1 MIKRRIALAGA
12 AGWTIVSASAVRAQA
27 WPSQPIR
34 LVVPYAAGGSTD
46 TAGRIVAEKLT
57 GMLGQQVIV
66 ENKGGGNTII
76 GMDVVAKAKPDGN
89 TLLLGAATMATNVAL
104 GLKQPFDPLKDFQMI
119 STLVDIPDLLAI
131 EKSLPAKN
139 YAEFAEWV
147 NKQPQR
153 VRYATS
159 GMGNQP
165 HLWGELFRTRNKL
178 NLESVSYKGAADA
191 LRDVLGG
198 HLPIMVDV
206 VLPTGTHVAAGRLTG
221 IAVAS
226 PERSA
231 VCPDVPTVAELG
243 MKDLESA
250 AFFGLVGPAGLPRPI
265 VNLLSSEVQKI
276 AAKEDNKVKFAQL
289 SAELKASTPEELAE
303 PAVKKKFADL
313 GFFTT
318 GSTPQAYL
326 ERVGFETAR
335 WTKVVKDNNIKVEG

>member
-1 MIKRRIALAGA
+1 MIKRRDVLAGA
-12 AGWTIVSASAVRAQA
+12 AGWTIVGASSVRAQT

-34 LVVPYAAGGSTD
+34 LVVPYVAGGSTD
-46 TAGRIVAEKLT
+46 TAARIVAEKLS

-131 EKSLPAKN
+131 DGKALPAKN

-191 LRDVLGG
+191 LRDVMGG
-198 HLPIMVDV
+198 HLPIMIDV

-226 PERSA
+226 PERST

-250 AFFGLVGPAGLPRPI
+250 AFFGLVGPAGLPAPI
-265 VNLLSSEVQKI
+265 VEKLNALCLETLKDP
-276 AAKEDNKVKFAQL
+276 ADKKRFA
-289 SAELKASTPEELAE
+289 E
-303 PAVKKKFADL
+303 L

-326 ERVGFETAR
+326 DRVKSETER
-335 WTKVVKDNNIKVEG
+335 WTRVVKENNIKVEG